1 MRPGIWSSKATT
13 SARTRGERSHSAPG
27 TTGKVSEANDGSDD
41 GGHQGAAEVMTTKYS
56 AMSTLQEI
64 LSYRVEG
71 SPLPLI
77 VAAAGPR
84 ARLAGEQVAVL
95 LLPGAATSLHGDA
108 ATGLRTTPATQLRR
122 TVAPSTSHKTPAFT
136 CSSDPLSGLAASVV
150 DDSHLHYC
158 RVVRG
163 SSLEGVTAAMCE
175 AARWYGRPATST
187 PADPALE
194 ASYHLAN
201 EDDGEEAGSAVS
213 SGRVKNG
220 HIDVFVPSGL
230 PSAANY
236 QSLCVPLCLEV
247 VAPRLILPAA
257 TARHTCA
264 DGAAVVRLW
273 RKAQT
278 KQRWC
283 GDESIPA
290 DPADAQLQDTAA
302 EFVPLVDQL
311 WRLRRYALVELL
323 IEGYPL
329 MVTEWI
335 LSPELR
341 RPADAQRTAEN
352 QTYATEAKGTEIARV
367 RWALRCMC
375 VLRCRGK
382 ATLASVV
389 TAGEAATAAGRA
401 AHWGIPSAASA
412 VPGRGLR
419 PAFPAAAAG
428 VALSLSLTAVR
439 PHLRLLDLSN
449 TTTLSSLDGIEVLV
463 ALEKIELIRCSQLHS
478 LSPLETASSLKDTV
492 ASQSCVLDLSGVV
505 QKITV
510 RVFDGLRESRSLARL
525 GMRYGDAPL
534 LKARSLVSSLT
545 VLHAF
550 STTLTSV
557 VALQHCTALEVA
569 DVSAC
574 APLAD
579 LGTLD
584 LAPCLREVDAAGS
597 GVLHVSGLSRSCSLE
612 RFLLAQCVHLDE
624 VGPLG
629 QCVDLR
635 ELRPHWR
642 WCSAV
647 GRIGSR
653 PLFESPR
660 HQFLPPAAEFH
671 IVAGS
676 SAATLFV
683 HKWLHSGPATN

>member
-1 MRPGIWSSKATT
+1 M
-13 SARTRGERSHSAPG
+13 
-27 TTGKVSEANDGSDD
+27 
-41 GGHQGAAEVMTTKYS
+41 MTTKYS

-273 RKAQT
+273 RKAQ
-278 KQRWC
+278 
-283 GDESIPA
+283 
-290 DPADAQLQDTAA
+290 
-302 EFVPLVDQL
+302 
-311 WRLRRYALVELL
+311 
-323 IEGYPL
+323 
-329 MVTEWI
+329 
-335 LSPELR
+335 LSV
-341 RPADAQRTAEN
+341 
-352 QTYATEAKGTEIARV
+352 GG
-367 RWALRCMC
+367 
-375 VLRCRGK
+375 VLRVGRNNG
-382 ATLASVV
+382 
-389 TAGEAATAAGRA
+389 GAATSRYRRILQM
-401 AHWGIPSAASA
+401 HNFRTP
-412 VPGRGLR
+412 R
-419 PAFPAAAAG
+419 PN
-428 VALSLSLTAVR
+428 LCR
-439 PHLRLLDLSN
+439 WW
-449 TTTLSSLDGIEVLV
+449 I
-463 ALEKIELIRCSQLHS
+463 
-478 LSPLETASSLKDTV
+478 
-492 ASQSCVLDLSGVV
+492 SCG
-505 QKITV
+505 
-510 RVFDGLRESRSLARL
+510 
-525 GMRYGDAPL
+525 
-534 LKARSLVSSLT
+534 
-545 VLHAF
+545 
-550 STTLTSV
+550 
-557 VALQHCTALEVA
+557 
-569 DVSAC
+569 AC
-574 APLAD
+574 A
-579 LGTLD
+579 GT
-584 LAPCLREVDAAGS
+584 RWW
-597 GVLHVSGLSRSCSLE
+597 SCS
-612 RFLLAQCVHLDE
+612 
-624 VGPLG
+624 
-629 QCVDLR
+629 
-635 ELRPHWR
+635 
-642 WCSAV
+642 
-647 GRIGSR
+647 SR
-653 PLFESPR
+653 
-660 HQFLPPAAEFH
+660 
-671 IVAGS
+671 
-676 SAATLFV
+676 ATRL
-683 HKWLHSGPATN
+683 W